1 MSDGIWRTV
10 SGRRIFIE
18 NGQTLSEAM
27 SKSGKFKKSDKTKK
41 IKDSVERGVKA
52 HKEEQLK
59 IIQKSNP
66 MKDDYHTGIRKVEDI
81 KTFAEA
87 LKDEDNIVTSPDYTL
102 KQAKQALENGEITV
116 YSSYPIENGV
126 FVTPSKM
133 EAKQY
138 AGGDET
144 KLYSQKVKL
153 NEVAWIDN
161 YEGQYAKVNNGNSQT
176 KTKDFG
182 IKEER
187 IDDYW
192 KDIGGKPANK
202 VTFKN
207 NDGRLAVMERGDG
220 TNSIVETYVEPDKRR
235 QRSW

>member
-27 SKSGKFKKSDKTKK
+27 SKSGKFKKSDKTRK
-41 IKDSVERGVKA
+41 IKDSVEKGVKA

-81 KTFAEA
+81 KTFAET
-87 LKDEDNIVTSPDYTL
+87 LKNDDDVVESPDYTL
-102 KQAKQALENGEITV
+102 SDAKKALSEGEIVV
-116 YSSYPIENGV
+116 YSSQKISDGV

-138 AGGDET
+138 AGNKEV
-144 KLYSQKVKL
+144 YSKRVKL
-153 NEVAWIDN
+153 NDVAWIDN
-161 YEGQYAKVNNGNSQT
+161 YEGQYAKV
-176 KTKDFG
+176 KK
-182 IKEER
+182 K
-187 IDDYW
+187 
-192 KDIGGKPANK
+192 
-202 VTFKN
+202 
-207 NDGRLAVMERGDG
+207 
-220 TNSIVETYVEPDKRR
+220 
-235 QRSW
+235 

>member
-1 MSDGIWRTV
+1 MANEKGVWRTI
-10 SGRRIFIE
+10 SGRRIFIAE
-18 NGQTLSEAM
+18 GQTLSQAM
-27 SKSGKFKKSDKTKK
+27 SNSGKFKGKSNK
-41 IKDSVERGVKA
+41 ISKAVKSSLQK
-52 HKEEQLK
+52 HKQNQLD
-59 IIQKSNP
+59 IITKSNP
-66 MKDDYHTGIRKVEDI
+66 MQDDYHTGIRKLEDI

-102 KQAKQALENGEITV
+102 KQAKQALEDGEITV
-116 YSSYPIENGV
+116 YSSYPIANGV

-187 IDDYW
+187 SDNYW

-207 NDGRLAVMERGDG
+207 NDGRLAVMEKGDG
-220 TNSIVETYVEPDKRR
+220 TNSIFETYVEPDKRR